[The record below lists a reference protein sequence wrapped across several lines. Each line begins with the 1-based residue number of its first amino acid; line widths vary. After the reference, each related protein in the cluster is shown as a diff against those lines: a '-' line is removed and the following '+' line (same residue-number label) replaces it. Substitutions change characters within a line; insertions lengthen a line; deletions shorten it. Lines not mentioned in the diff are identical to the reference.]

1 MGGVP
6 GGRVRFSWAFVLTLH
21 ILRPPPLPL
30 LPLLACPRARSS
42 TLSPH
47 TPYPLNTLHKL
58 ACSRCTTN
66 GAQQKYAYGPPH
78 TRLRRQGQPRGY
90 AVRGRRGIL
99 EMGEHATPPEL
110 GRVFIRHV
118 LVYAY
123 VYSCLPPPPPPPP
136 HHHRLRPSRIAEA
149 HTMAPWMAFEEQQ
162 QATPANTR
170 L

>member
-1 MGGVP
+1 M
-6 GGRVRFSWAFVLTLH
+6 RVEFVLCGRSFSH
-21 ILRPPPLPL
+21 CMFYAPAPLL
-30 LPLLACPRARSS
+30 LPLLACMSTRALFHS
-42 TLSPH
+42 LPH
-47 TPYPLNTLHKL
+47 TTYPLDPPHKL
-58 ACSRCTTN
+58 TYSRCTAN

-110 GRVFIRHV
+110 GRVFICHV

-123 VYSCLPPPPPPPP
+123 VYSTCLPPPPHH

-162 QATPANTR
+162 QATPADTR
-170 L
+170 M